1 MLSKQQ
7 NYLDFTKDIKNIV
20 AVTECLESFKT
31 NLDKLELNIK
41 NQELLVPIIGGFS
54 SGKSSLINS
63 FLETNVLC
71 VNITPETAIATEL

>member
-63 FLETNVLC
+63 FLGTNVLC